1 MKAAALCANRSCSM
15 LRYCPG
21 GMCMFSAFFRDLR
34 TEFAGYNAGKL
45 LKDVMAGLT
54 VCAVALPLA
63 LAFGVSSGASA
74 AAGLVTAILAG
85 VVIAILG
92 GASYQV
98 SGPTGAMSVV
108 LIGIVAQYGLQG
120 VFFACFAAGV
130 LLLAAGLLKL
140 GRLIGF
146 IPMPVIMGFTSG
158 IAIIIALGQVDNFF
172 GTVSEGSSNLEKL
185 ASYARL
191 GFHPN
196 LQTVLIGVLVVAVM
210 LVWPKKWGAKI
221 PGSLIGIIAATA
233 LAAVLGLDE
242 LAVVGDIP
250 RTLLLSDR
258 LHLGS
263 LSLDMLSDL
272 ISPVVTIAALGMI
285 ESLLC
290 GASAARMKSEPFHA
304 DQELIAQ
311 GVGNILLPFFGGVP
325 ATAAIARTSVA
336 IKSGQQTRLTSVFH
350 SVFLLAS
357 MFLLGGVMA
366 RLPLSALAGV
376 LMVTAWRMNDWA
388 GIRYIFAHRF
398 KSAISQFLV
407 IILGVIY
414 SAILYVARSSRIH
427 VAFSTID
434 GNRLRYDVGK
444 SPILDSAGVVYVTG
458 SLFFGAVD
466 EFNHRLQDI
475 PEEDHLILSLR
486 GMPSV
491 DVSGAQAVLELCQR
505 LLAKGHT
512 IAFCGVAEDVR
523 SYFDRAGVTALVGES
538 AYFHSADRAILALL
552 DEELLEAAAQAGG
565 ILESFHGLYYH
576 PCPPFATGA
585 FVERRRTRSKRVAA
599 FIFVKIDK
607 TENLQIDL
615 LAIFPFHAII
625 GKSEEGVG

>member
-1 MKAAALCANRSCSM
+1 
-15 LRYCPG
+15 
-21 GMCMFSAFFRDLR
+21 MFSAFFRDLR
-34 TEFAGYNAGKL
+34 TEFAGYNADKL

-85 VVIAILG
+85 VVIALLG

-98 SGPTGAMSVV
+98 SGPTGAMSAV

-196 LQTVLIGVLVVAVM
+196 LQTVLIGALVVAVM
-210 LVWPKKWGAKI
+210 LVWPKKWGAKV

-233 LAAVLGLDE
+233 LAAVLSLDE

-290 GASAARMKSEPFHA
+290 GASASRMKGEAFNA

-311 GVGNILLPFFGGVP
+311 GVGNILLPLFGGVP

-336 IKSGQQTRLTSVFH
+336 VKSGQQTRLTSVFH

-388 GIRYIFAHRF
+388 GIRYVFRHKF
-398 KSAISQFLV
+398 KSGISQFLLTMIATV
-407 IILGVIY
+407 VFDLTVAILLGVVY
-414 SAILYVARSSRIH
+414 SAILYMAKSSQIR
-427 VAFSTID
+427 VSFSAIDTNKLRAID
-434 GNRLRYDVGK
+434 GK
-444 SPILDSAGVVYVTG
+444 PPILESAGVAYVTG
-458 SLFFGAVD
+458 ALFFGAVD
-466 EFNHRLQDI
+466 EFNHRMAEM
-475 PEEDHLILSLR
+475 PAYDHVILSMR

-491 DVSGAQAVLELCQR
+491 DVSGAQAILELCQS
-505 LLAKGHT
+505 LLAQGKT
-512 IAFCGVAEDVR
+512 VACCGMSENVR
-523 SYFDRAGVTALVGES
+523 RYFDRAGITEVLGES
-538 AYFHSADRAILALL
+538 AYFWSADQAILDLL
-552 DEELLEAAAQAGG
+552 DAEIAE
-565 ILESFHGLYYH
+565 
-576 PCPPFATGA
+576 
-585 FVERRRTRSKRVAA
+585 
-599 FIFVKIDK
+599 
-607 TENLQIDL
+607 
-615 LAIFPFHAII
+615 
-625 GKSEEGVG
+625 

>member
-1 MKAAALCANRSCSM
+1 
-15 LRYCPG
+15 
-21 GMCMFSAFFRDLR
+21 MFSAFFRDLR
-34 TEFAGYNAGKL
+34 TEFAGYNADKL

-85 VVIAILG
+85 IVIAILG

-98 SGPTGAMSVV
+98 SGPTGAMSAV

-196 LQTVLIGVLVVAVM
+196 LQTVLIGALVVAVM

-233 LAAVLGLDE
+233 LAAVLDLDE

-407 IILGVIY
+407 TMLATVVFDLTVAIILGVIY
-414 SAILYVARSSRIH
+414 SAMPYALHYLEAYHARYPKVEFYIRLGSPQDLLNDLDRGELHVLFLRRSTQESGSLHERILGEDALELIMTAATDPAPELDAVPIE
-427 VAFSTID
+427 
-434 GNRLRYDVGK
+434 RLRGVPMCLLRSDDLWGYNDYLMKECRRSGFEPNVPCQCYDTPMAMQLVRSG
-444 SPILDSAGVVYVTG
+444 
-458 SLFFGAVD
+458 FGISFLPHSIVETQPNSGIYAK
-466 EFNHRLQDI
+466 
-475 PEEDHLILSLR
+475 PLR
-486 GMPSV
+486 GIPAKSYPV
-491 DVSGAQAVLELCQR
+491 LVWSDDVLGAPCVQR
-505 LLAKGHT
+505 F
-512 IAFCGVAEDVR
+512 IA
-523 SYFDRAGVTALVGES
+523 ES
-538 AYFHSADRAILALL
+538 
-552 DEELLEAAAQAGG
+552 
-565 ILESFHGLYYH
+565 
-576 PCPPFATGA
+576 
-585 FVERRRTRSKRVAA
+585 
-599 FIFVKIDK
+599 
-607 TENLQIDL
+607 
-615 LAIFPFHAII
+615 
-625 GKSEEGVG
+625 

>member
-1 MKAAALCANRSCSM
+1 MV
-15 LRYCPG
+15 
-21 GMCMFSAFFRDLR
+21 SAFFRDLR
-34 TEFAGYNAGKL
+34 TEFAGYNADKL

-85 VVIAILG
+85 VVIALLG

-98 SGPTGAMSVV
+98 SGPTGAMSAV

-196 LQTVLIGVLVVAVM
+196 LQTVLIGALVVAVM
-210 LVWPKKWGAKI
+210 LVWPKKWGAKV

-233 LAAVLGLDE
+233 LAAALGLDE

-311 GVGNILLPFFGGVP
+311 GVGN
-325 ATAAIARTSVA
+325 
-336 IKSGQQTRLTSVFH
+336 
-350 SVFLLAS
+350 
-357 MFLLGGVMA
+357 
-366 RLPLSALAGV
+366 
-376 LMVTAWRMNDWA
+376 
-388 GIRYIFAHRF
+388 
-398 KSAISQFLV
+398 
-407 IILGVIY
+407 ILGVIY

-523 SYFDRAGVTALVGES
+523 SYFDRAGVTALVGEG
-538 AYFHSADRAILALL
+538 AYYHSADRAILALL
-552 DEELLEAAAQAGG
+552 DEELLEA
-565 ILESFHGLYYH
+565 
-576 PCPPFATGA
+576 
-585 FVERRRTRSKRVAA
+585 
-599 FIFVKIDK
+599 
-607 TENLQIDL
+607 
-615 LAIFPFHAII
+615 
-625 GKSEEGVG
+625 

>member
-34 TEFAGYNAGKL
+34 TEFAGYNADKL

-85 VVIAILG
+85 VVIALLG

-98 SGPTGAMSVV
+98 SGPTGAMSAV

-140 GRLIGF
+140 GRLIG
-146 IPMPVIMGFTSG
+146 
-158 IAIIIALGQVDNFF
+158 
-172 GTVSEGSSNLEKL
+172 
-185 ASYARL
+185 
-191 GFHPN
+191 
-196 LQTVLIGVLVVAVM
+196 
-210 LVWPKKWGAKI
+210 
-221 PGSLIGIIAATA
+221 IIAATA
-233 LAAVLGLDE
+233 LAAALGLDE

-290 GASAARMKSEPFHA
+290 GASAARMKSESFHA

-388 GIRYIFAHRF
+388 GIRYIFVHRF

-407 IILGVIY
+407 TMLATVVFDLTVAIILGVIY

-538 AYFHSADRAILALL
+538 AYYHSADRAILALL
-552 DEELLEAAAQAGG
+552 DEELLEA
-565 ILESFHGLYYH
+565 
-576 PCPPFATGA
+576 
-585 FVERRRTRSKRVAA
+585 
-599 FIFVKIDK
+599 
-607 TENLQIDL
+607 
-615 LAIFPFHAII
+615 
-625 GKSEEGVG
+625 